1 MAQRLP
7 RECQPEPAA
16 DTAKAER
23 TAAEKVRAELAKLD
37 SQREKIY
44 SFLEQGVYSAGE
56 FRERMESLE
65 KRRTQLSENLP
76 ARLSRQSARQEGQS
90 SALCADNPQCG
101 ARDGYLCAVHTGGE
115 KPSA

>member
-1 MAQRLP
+1 MARWLNDC
-7 RECQPEPAA
+7 RVNVSRKPAA

-37 SQREKIY
+37 SQRERIY
-44 SFLEQGVYSAGE
+44 LFLEQGVYSAGE

-76 ARLSRQSARQEGQS
+76 ARLSQ
-90 SALCADNPQCG
+90 
-101 ARDGYLCAVHTGGE
+101 AVSEAGG
-115 KPSA
+115 PIVSFMRR